1 MGLKIPFGLL
11 QFEICDEMWLFTVS
25 KSNRRLDRRLNVFR
39 RMFDPPV
46 VEEFFDVVD
55 ISSVTVSR
63 SRRSVDVLNRRD
75 VRRVPR
81 L

>member
-1 MGLKIPFGLL
+1 MGLKVPFGLL
-11 QFEICDEMWLFTVS
+11 QLEICDEMWLFTVS
-25 KSNRRLDRRLNVFR
+25 KSNRRLERRLNVFR
-39 RMFDPPV
+39 RMFDPLV

-63 SRRSVDVLNRRD
+63 SSRSVDVLNRRD